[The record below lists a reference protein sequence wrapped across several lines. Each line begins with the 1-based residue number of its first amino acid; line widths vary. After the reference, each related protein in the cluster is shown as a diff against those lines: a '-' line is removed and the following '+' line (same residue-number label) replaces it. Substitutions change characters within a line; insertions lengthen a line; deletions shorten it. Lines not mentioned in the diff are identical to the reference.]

1 MCQICLKF
9 ATFAENKLRLA
20 NRKSPF
26 FALACIILAE
36 NKLRLA
42 NRKSPFFALACII
55 LAENKLRSASKGLFT
70 LCFVKLI

>member
-26 FALACIILAE
+26 FALACVI
-36 NKLRLA
+36 
-42 NRKSPFFALACII
+42 F
-55 LAENKLRSASKGLFT
+55 AENKLRSASKGLFT

>member
-26 FALACIILAE
+26 FALACII
-36 NKLRLA
+36 
-42 NRKSPFFALACII
+42 F
-55 LAENKLRSASKGLFT
+55 AENKLRSTSKGLFT

>member
-1 MCQICLKF
+1 MESHLS
-9 ATFAENKLRLA
+9 LLSLA
-20 NRKSPF
+20 LF
-26 FALACIILAE
+26 LAE

>member
-1 MCQICLKF
+1 MESL
-9 ATFAENKLRLA
+9 LSLLSLA
-20 NRKSPF
+20 LF
-26 FALACIILAE
+26 LAE
-36 NKLRLA
+36 NKLCLA

>member
-9 ATFAENKLRLA
+9 ATFAENKL
-20 NRKSPF
+20 
-26 FALACIILAE
+26 C
-36 NKLRLA
+36 LA

>member
-26 FALACIILAE
+26 FALACII
-36 NKLRLA
+36 
-42 NRKSPFFALACII
+42 F
-55 LAENKLRSASKGLFT
+55 AENKLRSANRK
-70 LCFVKLI
+70 

>member
-9 ATFAENKLRLA
+9 ATFAENKLR
-20 NRKSPF
+20 S
-26 FALACIILAE
+26 
-36 NKLRLA
+36 A

-70 LCFVKLI
+70 LCFVKFI

>member
-26 FALACIILAE
+26 FALACIILAD
-36 NKLRLA
+36 KLRSA

-55 LAENKLRSASKGLFT
+55 LGRK
-70 LCFVKLI
+70 

>member
-36 NKLRLA
+36 NKLRSA
-42 NRKSPFFALACII
+42 NGKSPFFALACII
-55 LAENKLRSASKGLFT
+55 FGRK
-70 LCFVKLI
+70 

>member
-1 MCQICLKF
+1 MESHLS
-9 ATFAENKLRLA
+9 LLSLA
-20 NRKSPF
+20 LF
-26 FALACIILAE
+26 LAE

-42 NRKSPFFALACII
+42 NRKAPFFALACLI